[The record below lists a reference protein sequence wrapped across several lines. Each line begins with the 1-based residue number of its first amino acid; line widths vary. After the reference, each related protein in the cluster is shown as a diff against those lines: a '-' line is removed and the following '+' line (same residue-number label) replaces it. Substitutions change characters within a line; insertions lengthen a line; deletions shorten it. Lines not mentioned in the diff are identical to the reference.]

1 MSNIHFRRRRK
12 SGRISLVPMI
22 DVLCC
27 LLIFFMLSTQF
38 VRWGALDIQV
48 ASHIASVS
56 RQDKKLEPIKLY
68 LSIDRVRLHQAE
80 LTLSDLVRQLKD
92 HTNTRAGLNQL
103 DIRLFVSKK
112 TQLQFTVDVVEKLQ
126 QLGIKKIKFEKN
138 NV

>member
-1 MSNIHFRRRRK
+1 
-12 SGRISLVPMI
+12 MI

-48 ASHIASVS
+48 ASPIASVS

-68 LSIDRVRLHQAE
+68 LSIDRVRLDQAE
-80 LTLSDLVRQLKD
+80 FTLPDLVRKLKD
-92 HTNTRAGLNQL
+92 NTNTRADLNQL

-112 TQLQFTVDVVEKLQ
+112 TQLQFTVDVFEKLQ

>member
-48 ASHIASVS
+48 ASHIAPVS

-68 LSIDRVRLHQAE
+68 LSVDRVRLDQAE
-80 LTLSDLVRQLKD
+80 FTLPGLVRKLKD
-92 HTNTRAGLNQL
+92 HTNTRADLNQL